1 MMYFIMAE
9 IFSVN
14 DLFEPG
20 LSLFQI
26 RERIEEIASFEV
38 NEAQKIFLTLWEIY
52 YLIIEMPEG
61 DEKEKL
67 LKTGKSLA
75 QSLERYLWLLNEE
88 GIEEV
93 ISILEITKKKVM
105 SDKGFARSLM
115 TETVLIVSDAVK
127 VHEHIVQSKLV
138 K

>member
-67 LKTGKSLA
+67 LKTGKRLA

-88 GIEEV
+88 GVEEV
-93 ISILEITKKKVM
+93 ISILEITKKKVV

-115 TETVLIVSDAVK
+115 TETVLIVSDA
-127 VHEHIVQSKLV
+127 
-138 K
+138 

>member
-1 MMYFIMAE
+1 MAE

>member
-115 TETVLIVSDAVK
+115 TETVLIVSDA
-127 VHEHIVQSKLV
+127 
-138 K
+138 

>member
-1 MMYFIMAE
+1 MYFIMAE

-26 RERIEEIASFEV
+26 GERIEEIASFEV

-67 LKTGKSLA
+67 LKTGKRLA

-88 GIEEV
+88 GVEEV
-93 ISILEITKKKVM
+93 ISILEITKKKVV

-115 TETVLIVSDAVK
+115 TETVLIVSDA
-127 VHEHIVQSKLV
+127 
-138 K
+138 

>member
-26 RERIEEIASFEV
+26 GERIEEIASFEV

-67 LKTGKSLA
+67 LKTGKRLA

-88 GIEEV
+88 GVEEV
-93 ISILEITKKKVM
+93 ISILEITKKKVV

-115 TETVLIVSDAVK
+115 TETVLIVSDA
-127 VHEHIVQSKLV
+127 
-138 K
+138 